1 MITSSAFTRRAALTA
16 LLLAAAGP
24 ALASSKKKEEKKG
37 EKKGEG
43 EGEGPPPE
51 PIIKML
57 PFAAP
62 IVENG
67 RLVNYVFLNLSLK
80 MAEGVPV
87 TVMEGQEPIL
97 RDAIV
102 RAAHRTPFNKA
113 DSYNAVDEPR
123 LKAVVLREAA
133 VLIGKGKIASVEIT
147 KQIARKQ
154 LPPPLPVKPGAPA
167 RVSAPTSSIIP

>member
-1 MITSSAFTRRAALTA
+1 MTASSVLTRRTALAALLMA
-16 LLLAAAGP
+16 VASP
-24 ALASSKKKEEKKG
+24 ALANSKKKE

-51 PIIKML
+51 AIVKMQS
-57 PFAAP
+57 FAAP

-67 RLVNYVFLNLSLK
+67 KLVNYIFLNLSLK

-87 TVMEGQEPIL
+87 TIMEGQEPIL

-102 RAAHRTPFNKA
+102 RAAHKTPFNKA
-113 DSYNAVDEPR
+113 DSYNEVDAAK
-123 LKAVVLREAA
+123 LKAVVLSQIATQ
-133 VLIGKGKIASVEIT
+133 IGKGKVASVEIT

-154 LPPPLPVKPGAPA
+154 LPSPMRARPA
-167 RVSAPTSSIIP
+167 TTTASAPPPSSGRDIIP

>member
-1 MITSSAFTRRAALTA
+1 MTSSSVLSRRTALAALLMA
-16 LLLAAAGP
+16 VASP

-37 EKKGEG
+37 EGEA
-43 EGEGPPPE
+43 PAPDPV
-51 PIIKML
+51 IKML

-67 RLVNYVFLNLSLK
+67 KLVNYIFLNLSLK

-97 RDAIV
+97 RDAII
-102 RAAHRTPFNKA
+102 RAAHKTPFNKV
-113 DSYNAVDEPR
+113 DSYNEVDAVK
-123 LKAVVLREAA
+123 LKAIVLREAA
-133 VLIGKGKIASVEIT
+133 TLVGKGKVASVEIT

-154 LPPPLPVKPGAPA
+154 LPPPLRTKPVTVTPSAAPPP
-167 RVSAPTSSIIP
+167 RGSDIVP